1 MKQRILAKTLA
12 TMMTF
17 LLAMSAPAAFA
28 EVKIA
33 VVDVQAAILN
43 SEEAKRLLKQIQEE
57 FSGEEEKIRNI
68 QSEAAVLYERLQKD
82 AEVMSDAEKR
92 RVQQQIE
99 SKNNDFV
106 YNRQKLQRLI
116 EERQQELFTGVDQK
130 VQAAIELLVKTDD
143 YDLIMP
149 RQAALYAG
157 DLYDITRKVTEKL
170 NEMGAKN

>member
-1 MKQRILAKTLA
+1 MKQRILANTLA

-17 LLAMSAPAAFA
+17 LLAMAAPTAFA

-43 SEEAKRLLKQIQEE
+43 SEEAKRLLKQIQQE
-57 FSGEEEKIRNI
+57 FSSEEEKIRNI

-82 AEVMSDAEKR
+82 AEVMSEAEKR